1 MANLGQLLLFRVEHL
16 YHQLLQY
23 APETQPNAETEHTLF
38 PLQKARSATI
48 DGTLHQTPTNVPIQ
62 S

>member
-23 APETQPNAETEHTLF
+23 ALETQPNAETEHTLF
-38 PLQKARSATI
+38 PSQKARSVTI
-48 DGTLHQTPTNVPIQ
+48 DEIPHLVPASVLTQ